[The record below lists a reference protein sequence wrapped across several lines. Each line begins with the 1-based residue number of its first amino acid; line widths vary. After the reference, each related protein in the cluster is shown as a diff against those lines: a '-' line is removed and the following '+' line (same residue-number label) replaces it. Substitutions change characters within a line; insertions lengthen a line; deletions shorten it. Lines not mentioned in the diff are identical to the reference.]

1 MCFFVMCKLKYCGWG
16 VEMQNGR
23 SHQFPDEDRD
33 GPWKVGLLTI
43 QPPDAAA
50 SPRVFYQI

>member
-1 MCFFVMCKLKYCGWG
+1 MCKLKYCGWG